1 MKTLVNS
8 VLGLAGLRMVRTGTI
23 EQAVEAA
30 RAARADAN
38 DLRVQL
44 AARPKNAL
52 LIYGHLIQYDPLDA
66 GMDLSPLH
74 GQDAPTGGEQEF
86 ILRACR
92 YGQTAIDI
100 GANVGLSSLLMAKAV
115 GAGGKVFAFEPG
127 PRAVRFL
134 RMNVGLNAYRNITI
148 EHCAI
153 SDVIGS
159 TELQV
164 CLTGESDNRLEGV
177 VADDVGY
184 IRMPI
189 KTTTID
195 DYMRGRPADIIKM
208 DIQGSEFAALKGMR
222 ETISRNPSLQIVM
235 EYGPG
240 WLDAA
245 GVTPRDFFDLI
256 EGFGLIMYDLPESG
270 PEQEVNRDWL
280 AANIGAAD
288 RGQTNLIL
296 RRK

>member
-1 MKTLVNS
+1 MKALVNS

-23 EQAVEAA
+23 EQAVETA
-30 RAARADAN
+30 RAAQAEAD
-38 DLRVQL
+38 DLRAQL
-44 AARPKNAL
+44 AARSKNAF
-52 LIYGHLIQYDPLDA
+52 LIYGHLIRYDPLDD
-66 GMDLSPLH
+66 GMDLSSLH
-74 GQDAPTGGEQEF
+74 GHATPTGGELEF
-86 ILRACR
+86 ILRACQD
-92 YGQTAIDI
+92 GQTAIDF
-100 GANVGLSSLLMAKAV
+100 GANIGLSSLLMAKAV

-127 PRAVRFL
+127 PRAVRLL
-134 RMNVGLNAYRNITI
+134 RMNVGLNDYRNITV

-153 SDVIGS
+153 SDVVGS

-177 VADDVGY
+177 FAHAVNC

-189 KTTTID
+189 KTRTID

-240 WLDAA
+240 WLAAA

-256 EGFGLIMYDLPESG
+256 EGFGLVMYDLPEAG